1 MSGAIGVG
9 AIGSFVIG
17 GASSSKGGTDL
28 STLQFG
34 SGGSGSSTPIVGK
47 ATQFSPTA
55 NAVFGFQ
62 ATLDGT
68 IYSVTVPW
76 NVSRQ
81 DWYILIKNASGTV
94 VVSNPRVGS
103 PDPPEFGVNLVGGYF
118 TTSTMYYYPS
128 SGVFVVAP

>member
-1 MSGAIGVG
+1 LSGAIGVG
-9 AIGSFVIG
+9 AIGEFTIG
-17 GASSSKGGTDL
+17 GSASPTLTTPSTAPQSFSNVVIKGK
-28 STLQFG
+28 
-34 SGGSGSSTPIVGK
+34 V
-47 ATQFSPTA
+47 TQFSPTA

-62 ATLDGT
+62 AILDGT
-68 IYSVTVPW
+68 TYTVTVPW